1 MILGYN
7 TAAASATDHSS
18 RPVDIPVVLSAHT
31 SSAQNDPSWGN
42 VGPQSDEEAALS
54 SRFLDEKMATLN
66 SAVDYLFSLVEHPPT
81 SAWEALQFS
90 FVAVFIVGFVFVS
103 GTASYWALHI
113 VDLRDQTASIFP
125 NLLPIGNETALP
137 ASESEDCDV
146 PSTISDIVQ
155 SVLTETTSPDNSSS
169 FVETMTME
177 ILAFATEIAQV
188 RSDTMNR
195 ESKDLRNEMGKVIE
209 NNKSEIKRV
218 AEQGDHQ
225 IVNVKNEFEAHLEA
239 KMGDLQPKVDS
250 KADVSIVLELENK
263 LDKVTANAETAAQE
277 MAKSVSTHDTSLS
290 TVFKNFSKLQSD
302 IEKLE
307 KNLSEQ
313 HSENGRLVKI
323 LDEQSKAHEVQASKG
338 TEEVDQRVAKIMDEF
353 KTVKNALLEKADNGI
368 CTRLEGKIT
377 DVEGS
382 FESKFGKLQT
392 NLDTTQKDLV
402 SKTETFSARI
412 EKQQVDLDDVKDQL
426 GSEVEVVG
434 KKIEEQQGSLEQAK
448 KMLPSKVKSK
458 AFKELENQLSGFVK
472 NRQLGELKQQ
482 VDTISSQVEK
492 KADSSTVAALSKQAA
507 NKLAA
512 NTFIAFKT
520 QTKDELSALSKNL
533 DIKAAKEELNVLVE
547 QISTKASME
556 DLSEV
561 KEVVDMAHSELKS
574 VAGQLPTM
582 VAIEKFNGLEEVV
595 DVAQSELRTCKA
607 QLLEKVTMEDFA
619 QLKETMANAQ
629 SGLRSVAERL
639 REKAEIVDLKG
650 LDKTVEN
657 MQTGLTDLEKKLPVI
672 EGMDFSK
679 IKDNVNF
686 FKHQTEDIRR
696 LVENKVE
703 DRTFAELESR
713 VDSMAE
719 KSSLAEFRAS
729 INEKVA
735 DMLEALSLTT
745 GAHLSN
751 PSTEKEIVE
760 LGASFAGVSFKA
772 EDAAKPSTLAGK
784 PKGQNECKPSET
796 PTGTPVS
803 PSCCKP
809 LASESSV
816 MSKPAKEPVPTTPSV
831 AVQQNTTIKTS
842 QDIPST
848 TAAAQMIP
856 GEPEQA
862 LQKTT
867 APVDAQIQS
876 NGSDDSAQPVQNIA
890 SASSPSKK
898 TSVNAV
904 SQPSDQSLISIEES
918 SNFHEPAITID
929 PEAAAKGA
937 TALMASRFA
946 PPERPPLADKT
957 NVPRAST
964 PGTAKAV
971 ETASALLASTSNA
984 TSSSSFAESKW
995 APPQQAQRSAPPGGM
1010 SDSKWAPPR
1019 EAQHSHQPGGM
1030 SDSKWAPPQQAQRSG
1045 PSAEAS
1051 HSLAS
1056 SRWAQAPEF
1065 LSTSATTRPS
1075 TQLMKSRWSDEPET
1089 EVPVVQSRMS
1099 DRWSGANEETCDS
1112 SVPKFGPQL
1121 ALQNL
1126 SPTLAEKMRMS
1137 LPSPVSCPRIC
1148 ANLIAE
1154 LTTLPS
1160 TGQASASS
1168 QAESSLALQQSAT
1181 SIEAANTSSAVPA
1194 GPKTPKVPAYP
1205 FGDGPGP
1212 NGGQKKLTKYSVA
1225 HNARQRN
1232 KNELN
1237 KALEQFTPA
1246 QQHDARQLQDPV
1258 TLLFARGSHW
1268 SWLNPIF
1275 TQKKRYWQVGP
1286 PPGWIVPT
1294 PRSSGLAGPNHWN

>member
-1 MILGYN
+1 VILGYN

-81 SAWEALQFS
+81 SAWEVLQFS

-103 GTASYWALHI
+103 GTACYWALHI

-125 NLLPIGNETALP
+125 NLLPIGTETALP

-146 PSTISDIVQ
+146 PSIISDIVQ

-188 RSDTMNR
+188 RSDAMNR

-209 NNKSEIKRV
+209 NNKSEINRV

-225 IVNVKNEFEAHLEA
+225 IVNVKNESEAHLET

-250 KADVSIVLELENK
+250 KADISIVLELENK

-290 TVFKNFSKLQSD
+290 KVFKNFRKLQSD

-307 KNLSEQ
+307 KNLSKQ
-313 HSENGRLVKI
+313 HSENGRLVKK
-323 LDEQSKAHEVQASKG
+323 LEEQSKAYEVQASKV
-338 TEEVDQRVAKIMDEF
+338 TEEADQRVAKIMDEF

-402 SKTETFSARI
+402 SKTETVSARI

-426 GSEVEVVG
+426 GSEVDIVG

-448 KMLPSKVKSK
+448 KMLPSKVESK

-482 VDTISSQVEK
+482 VDKISSQVEK

-512 NTFIAFKT
+512 NTFVAFKT

-582 VAIEKFNGLEEVV
+582 VAIEKFNRLEEVV

-619 QLKETMANAQ
+619 QLKETMAKAQ
-629 SGLRSVAERL
+629 SDLRSVAERL
-639 REKAEIVDLKG
+639 REKAEIVDLRG
-650 LDKTVEN
+650 IDKTVEN
-657 MQTGLTDLEKKLPVI
+657 MQSGLTDLEKKLPVI

-686 FKHQTEDIRR
+686 FKRQTEDIRR

-751 PSTEKEIVE
+751 PNTEKEIVE

-772 EDAAKPSTLAGK
+772 EDAAKPSTVAGK

-796 PTGTPVS
+796 PTGTPVA
-803 PSCCKP
+803 PSCKP

-816 MSKPAKEPVPTTPSV
+816 MSKPAKEPAPTTPSV
-831 AVQQNTTIKTS
+831 AVQQNTTTKTS

-856 GEPEQA
+856 GESEQA

-904 SQPSDQSLISIEES
+904 SQPSDQSLMSIEEN

-964 PGTAKAV
+964 PGTGKAV
-971 ETASALLASTSNA
+971 ETASAPLASTSNT
-984 TSSSSFAESKW
+984 TSSSSLAESKW

-1010 SDSKWAPPR
+1010 SDSKWAPPQ
-1019 EAQHSHQPGGM
+1019 E
-1030 SDSKWAPPQQAQRSG
+1030 AQRSG

-1051 HSLAS
+1051 PSLTS
-1056 SRWAQAPEF
+1056 SRWAQAPDF
-1065 LSTSATTRPS
+1065 LPTSATTRPS
-1075 TQLMKSRWSDEPET
+1075 TQLMKSRWGDEPET

-1112 SVPKFGPQL
+1112 SVPKFAPQL
-1121 ALQNL
+1121 ALQDL

-1137 LPSPVSCPRIC
+1137 LPSPVSCPRTC

-1168 QAESSLALQQSAT
+1168 QAESSFALQQSAT

-1205 FGDGPGP
+1205 FGAGPGP

-1232 KNELN
+1232 RNELN

-1246 QQHDARQLQDPV
+1246 QQQHARQFQDPV

-1294 PRSSGLAGPNHWN
+1294 PRSSGLAGPNHWNGGFTPNQGTAYHH